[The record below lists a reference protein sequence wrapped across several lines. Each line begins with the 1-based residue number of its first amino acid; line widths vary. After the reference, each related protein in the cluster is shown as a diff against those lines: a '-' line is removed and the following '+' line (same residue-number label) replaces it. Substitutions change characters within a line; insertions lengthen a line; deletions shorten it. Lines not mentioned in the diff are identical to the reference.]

1 MKANHMV
8 NTSEPYRI
16 DIHHHVLPKFY
27 LEAQARVG
35 KMTTFGVPLPDWSLE
50 AHLEVM
56 DKNKIAVLK

>member
-16 DIHHHVLPKFY
+16 DIHHHVLPQFY

-35 KMTTFGVPLPDWSLE
+35 KMTAFGVPLPDWSQE

-56 DKNKIAVLK
+56 DKNKVAVLK